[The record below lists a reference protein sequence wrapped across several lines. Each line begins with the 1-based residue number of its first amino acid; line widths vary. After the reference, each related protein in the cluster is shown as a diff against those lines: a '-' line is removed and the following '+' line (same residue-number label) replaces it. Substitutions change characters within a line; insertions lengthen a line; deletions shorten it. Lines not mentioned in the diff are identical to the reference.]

1 MADGR
6 IAVPAISMGAPTAA
20 ADRWTA
26 WGALP
31 VVRRILRDP
40 RGAFAVIVLVLLL
53 GFAFVI
59 PLVVTTS
66 PFESVRGERLLE
78 PSMKHPFGTDELS
91 RDLFIRNAV
100 GLRSTLVG
108 GMLAV
113 VGGWF
118 FGITLG
124 YVAGFK
130 GGIIDSVISR
140 FLDTLIA
147 FPGILLA
154 MLLITIFGS
163 GLTSLGLA
171 VAIFNIPI
179 SARLARAAVL
189 REGVRDYVLAAR
201 TIGCSGTRI
210 LWRHIS
216 VNTFGLFAVQL
227 PISVVSSVLIMAA
240 LGFLGLGE
248 QPPNPTLGGLLND
261 GRRFMRLA
269 WWYLLAPAT
278 VLALLMLALN
288 FLSDV
293 LSEMLDPVRRG
304 RG

>member
-1 MADGR
+1 MATSEISASGVDWSAVARGR
-6 IAVPAISMGAPTAA
+6 
-20 ADRWTA
+20 RWA
-26 WGALP
+26 RSGWSGFL
-31 VVRRILRDP
+31 LRLLREP
-40 RGAFAVIVLVLLL
+40 RGAIALFLLAAL
-53 GFAFVI
+53 LSFAFII

-66 PFESVRGERLLE
+66 PFETVRGQRLLP
-78 PSMKHPFGTDELS
+78 PSAAHWFGTDELS

-113 VGGWF
+113 IGGWIC
-118 FGITLG
+118 GITLG
-124 YVAGFK
+124 YIAGYR
-130 GGIIDSVISR
+130 GGIV
-140 FLDTLIA
+140 DTLLSRCIDTVMS

-154 MLLITIFGS
+154 MLLIAIFGP
-163 GLTSLGLA
+163 GLVSLSLA

-189 REGVRDYVLAAR
+189 RESVRDYVGAAR
-201 TIGCSGTRI
+201 TIGCSGPRI
-210 LWRHIS
+210 LYRHIAI
-216 VNTFGLFAVQL
+216 NTFGVFGVQL
-227 PISVVSSVLIMAA
+227 PISVVNSVLIMAA

-261 GRRFMRLA
+261 GRRFMRIA

-278 VLALLMLALN
+278 ILALLMLSLN

-304 RG
+304 KG